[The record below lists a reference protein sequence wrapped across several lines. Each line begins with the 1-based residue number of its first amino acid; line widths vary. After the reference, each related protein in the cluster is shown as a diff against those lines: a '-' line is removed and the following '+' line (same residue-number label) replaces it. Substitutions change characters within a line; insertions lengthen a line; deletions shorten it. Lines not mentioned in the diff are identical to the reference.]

1 VKFAT
6 ITGTI
11 RRTSLVFGV
20 LLAAAPLPWPALAA
34 GEGQPAQWGA
44 EKAVITRELTASH
57 VQYREFT
64 PQSSP
69 NYENK
74 IMSYILAIDGS
85 LAERMHIVRTRTSP
99 VRDYLMVKNRLYS
112 VMEDHG
118 TITRAQSDG
127 IVSKLTASYGTPHL
141 QKSPSMKIYSFEKSG
156 TKVLMMVYRKPVNM
170 DCRVYYYSSGL
181 FRMLIT
187 E

>member
-1 VKFAT
+1 MKFAT

-20 LLAAAPLPWPALAA
+20 LLAVAPLLWPAFSA
-34 GEGQPAQWGA
+34 GEGPTARWGT
-44 EKAVITRELTASH
+44 EKSVITQELTASH

-64 PQSSP
+64 PRSNPQ
-69 NYENK
+69 YENK

-85 LAERMHIVRTRTSP
+85 LAERMSIVRTRTSP
-99 VRDYLMVKNRLYS
+99 IRDYLMVKNRLYS

-118 TITRAQSDG
+118 TITRAQADG
-127 IVSKLTASYGTPHL
+127 IVNKLTASYGTPHP
-141 QKSPSMKIYSFEKSG
+141 QKSPEMKIYSFEKSG
-156 TKVLMMVYRKPVNM
+156 TKVLMMLYRKPVNM